1 VDTDNHASAI
11 FALKDGLE
19 DNMKILIAD
28 DDQVIRDGLI
38 RRIPWAEHGHEIVAV
53 ASDGKEAYELAL
65 KYCPQIILSD
75 IEMPYMNG
83 LDLAGKLKEVLEH
96 CRIIFLTGYDDF
108 AYIRQALKLDVV
120 DYILKIDPDEVI
132 LEAVAKAEQEL
143 TASKQMA
150 GLSGWGKMM
159 LRQKM
164 AAELLS
170 SDTPPETLEDNARQ
184 LGLHLTE
191 RSYLVAVIRTIDNK
205 RQLPPADQATRA
217 ERLLAGFQGLAEPE
231 CFFIR
236 HQGYFAAILPVPEN
250 AQDDEHSCD
259 DWLQQLLIAVQ
270 EKTSILVQAGVGR
283 PCRSAKDFE
292 GGFNDAVFAVEG
304 SRDDSLVS
312 HYEELS
318 QNQSIRKIREYVLEH
333 YGEPE
338 LSLLSIS
345 QYMHLTPA
353 YISGLFKRY
362 SGENFKNYVIR
373 IRIERACELLNTT
386 ELCTYEVAERVG
398 YPNSQYFSVMF
409 KKIMGCSPSVYR
421 QNNNKSIQKY

>member
-1 VDTDNHASAI
+1 
-11 FALKDGLE
+11 
-19 DNMKILIAD
+19 
-28 DDQVIRDGLI
+28 
-38 RRIPWAEHGHEIVAV
+38 
-53 ASDGKEAYELAL
+53 
-65 KYCPQIILSD
+65 
-75 IEMPYMNG
+75 
-83 LDLAGKLKEVLEH
+83 
-96 CRIIFLTGYDDF
+96 
-108 AYIRQALKLDVV
+108 
-120 DYILKIDPDEVI
+120 
-132 LEAVAKAEQEL
+132 
-143 TASKQMA
+143 
-150 GLSGWGKMM
+150 
-159 LRQKM
+159 
-164 AAELLS
+164 
-170 SDTPPETLEDNARQ
+170 
-184 LGLHLTE
+184 
-191 RSYLVAVIRTIDNK
+191 
-205 RQLPPADQATRA
+205 
-217 ERLLAGFQGLAEPE
+217 LAEPE